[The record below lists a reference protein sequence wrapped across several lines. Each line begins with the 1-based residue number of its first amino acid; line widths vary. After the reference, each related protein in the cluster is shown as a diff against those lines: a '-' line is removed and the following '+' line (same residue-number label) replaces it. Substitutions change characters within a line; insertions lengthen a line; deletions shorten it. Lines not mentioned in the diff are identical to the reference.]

1 MEIFMETALNG
12 IETGSYIEFASGD
25 VTIVDRLRRHAKA
38 LPGGVAYTFLRDE
51 GDADSLTFEQL
62 ERRTGDLAVALLK
75 HAKAGDRALLLY
87 PSGLEF
93 ITAFLACLYAGIIA
107 VPATTPRKNRSSE
120 RLQAIFADSTPRL
133 ILTTSD
139 IAPTVMKSFS
149 QPSGAVCIA
158 TDKVAETSLAERGDI
173 PTPLPESVA
182 FLQYTSGSTGTPKG
196 VIVTHENLAANAL
209 TLQEGLGLS
218 EKSVNVGWLPLF
230 HDMGLI
236 GNVLTAL
243 YVGFPCVLMLPGAFL
258 QKPLRWLQAITK
270 YRGTMVGGPNFG
282 WDHCARVITDEEKE
296 GLDLSSVVTAYNGSE
311 PVRAGTLKNFYE
323 AFAPYG
329 FRQEAFFPCYGLAE
343 ATLFVSGGP
352 ASRLPNVMEIDQ
364 IALEQ
369 NMVKS
374 RSAETVQSN
383 EIVGC
388 GRAWL
393 DTRIEIVNPETATV
407 CGPEEIGEIWV
418 TGRSVARGYWQR
430 AAETKE
436 SFQAYTADTAE
447 GPFLRTGD
455 LGFMRDGELFITG
468 RLKDMIIIRG
478 RNIYPQDIERIVEK
492 TVDFVRPNTCAAFS
506 IEVDGDEALAVVIE
520 ADRANQ
526 CAVGRRNKERESLGA
541 NGNSGN
547 ESWPSVEAECLVSRI
562 RQAVAE
568 EYEIQLREVIFVM
581 PGSFPRTTSGK
592 VQRSTCRSRMLKG
605 ELEEVYSTGSG
616 EQYQLPC
623 IAHSPFAK
631 KISPQADDKEAVLKA
646 LIQERVLI
654 VLRKEFK
661 LKIDRIDSDTPL
673 TSLGVDSLGM
683 VTIAVDLEEKTGKEI
698 SGDTLYENQT
708 INELAAYLST
718 AAPARKDRKTACKSI
733 PKESPPARAHNKSS
747 AAAAAVQRMAS
758 PEPEEMKQPAINVI
772 DETDRY
778 RQATRRFDKWQ
789 KEGRYFF
796 HTPFSEQ
803 SDAWVV
809 SGDKQML
816 MLGSYSYL
824 GLLRHTEVVEAS
836 CRATEEFGT
845 GAHGARILSGT
856 TTLHNSLEEKIAS
869 LMRADDAI
877 VYSSGFVTNVA
888 TITALVREGDFV
900 IGDEWNHA
908 SIVDGCKFSGATFV
922 TFKHNDMASLERRLR
937 EAGASHKLVVVDAVY
952 SMEGDIADLPN
963 IIKLCKKYGAMV
975 MVDEAHSLGVIGKTG
990 RGVQEHFDL
999 KADDIDIKMGTLSK
1013 ALASAGGFVAGSKE
1027 IINYLRHNAR
1037 GYLFSSALPS
1047 PQIAAASK
1055 AIDVMM
1061 REPERV
1067 ENLRR
1072 VVKQYLTGLKALGY
1086 NTFKSETAIVP
1097 IACGVDERAL
1107 EMTALC
1113 REAGLY
1119 IVPVFYPAVPMNAS
1133 RLRTCVTA
1141 SHTEEEIR
1149 LALDVLAYAGRKTG
1163 LIR

>member
-1 MEIFMETALNG
+1 MESVLNVIG
-12 IETGSYIEFASGD
+12 AESYLNFASSD
-25 VTIVDRLRRHAKA
+25 VTIIDRLRRHAEI
-38 LPGGVAYTFLRDE
+38 LPGGIAYTFLRDE
-51 GDADSLTFEQL
+51 GEADSLTFDQL
-62 ERRTGDLAVALLK
+62 ERRTRALAATLLK
-75 HAKAGDRALLLY
+75 HAEPGDRALLLY

-120 RLQAIFADSTPRL
+120 RLRAIFADSTPRL

-139 IAPTVMKSFS
+139 IVPAVKKSFS
-149 QPSGAVCIA
+149 EESGAVCIA
-158 TDKVAETSLAERGDI
+158 TDAVAETPYAEVADL
-173 PTPLPESVA
+173 PTPMPESVA
-182 FLQYTSGSTGTPKG
+182 FLQYTSGSTGMPKG

-311 PVRAGTLKNFYE
+311 PVRADTLKNFYE
-323 AFAPYG
+323 AFAPQG

-352 ASRLPNVMEIDQ
+352 ATRLPNVMEIDGS
-364 IALEQ
+364 ALER
-369 NMVKS
+369 NVVKR
-374 RSAETVQSN
+374 RSPATTQSN
-383 EIVGC
+383 KIVGC

-393 DTRIEIVNPETATV
+393 DTRVEIVNPETAAA
-407 CGPEEIGEIWV
+407 CGPEEIGEVWV
-418 TGRSVARGYWQR
+418 AGRSVARGYWQR
-430 AAETKE
+430 GAETAE
-436 SFQAYTADTAE
+436 TFHAYMADTAE
-447 GPFLRTGD
+447 GPFMRTGD
-455 LGFMRDGELFITG
+455 LGFLRDGELFITG

-478 RNIYPQDIERIVEK
+478 RNIYPQDIERAVEGAIE
-492 TVDFVRPNTCAAFS
+492 FVKPNTCAAFS
-506 IEVDGDEALAVVIE
+506 IGADGDEALAVVIE
-520 ADRANQ
+520 ADRALVR
-526 CAVGRRNKERESLGA
+526 AVARRNKERESLGA
-541 NGNSGN
+541 DVNPAYVGG
-547 ESWPSVEAECLVSRI
+547 PSAEAERLVSRI
-562 RQAVAE
+562 RRAVAE
-568 EYEIQLREVIFVM
+568 EYEIQVREVIFVM

-592 VQRSTCRSRMLKG
+592 VQRSACRSKMLKG
-605 ELEEVYSTGSG
+605 ELEEVYSTSTGR
-616 EQYQLPC
+616 QYEAPRVAQ
-623 IAHSPFAK
+623 SPLAK
-631 KISPQADDKEAVLKA
+631 ETPRQDDEKAAGLKS
-646 LIQERVLI
+646 LIQERVLA
-654 VLRKEFK
+654 VLRNELK
-661 LKIDRIDSDTPL
+661 LTVDRIDYDTPL

-708 INELAAYLST
+708 INEIAAYL
-718 AAPARKDRKTACKSI
+718 AGAGPARKDRKHACKAAHEASAH
-733 PKESPPARAHNKSS
+733 ARAHNNSS
-747 AAAAAVQRMAS
+747 AAAAVQPMVS
-758 PEPEEMKQPAINVI
+758 PEPRETARPAIAVV
-772 DETDRY
+772 DETERY

-789 KEGRYFF
+789 QEGRYFF

-824 GLLRHTEVVEAS
+824 GLLKHPEVVEAS
-836 CRATEEFGT
+836 CRAAEEFGT
-845 GAHGARILSGT
+845 GVHGARILSGT
-856 TTLHNSLEEKIAS
+856 TTLHNTLEAKLAS
-869 LMRADDAI
+869 LMMADDAI

-888 TITALVREGDFV
+888 TVTALVREGDFV

-908 SIVDGCKFSGATFV
+908 SIVDGCKFSGATFA
-922 TFKHNDMASLERRLR
+922 TFKHNDMASLEQRLR
-937 EAGASHKLVVVDAVY
+937 EAGAGHKLVVVDAVY

-963 IIKLCKKYGAMV
+963 IVKLCKRYNAML
-975 MVDEAHSLGVIGKTG
+975 MVDEAHSLGVVGETG
-990 RGVQEHFDL
+990 RGVQEHFGL
-999 KADDIDIKMGTLSK
+999 APDDIDIKMGTLSK
-1013 ALASAGGFVAGSKE
+1013 TLASAGGFVAGRKE
-1027 IINYLRHNAR
+1027 VINYLRHNAR
-1037 GYLFSSALPS
+1037 GYLFSSSLPS
-1047 PQIAAASK
+1047 PQVAAASK
-1055 AIDVMM
+1055 AIDVMV

-1072 VVKQYLTGLKALGY
+1072 IVKQYLTGLKSLGY
-1086 NTFKSETAIVP
+1086 DTFNSETAIVP
-1097 IACGVDERAL
+1097 IACGADEKAL

-1163 LIR
+1163 LIP

>member
-1 MEIFMETALNG
+1 MELVLNG
-12 IETGSYIEFASGD
+12 IEAESYIEFASSD
-25 VTIVDRLRRHAKA
+25 VTIIDRLRRHAEA
-38 LPGGVAYTFLRDE
+38 LPDVAAYTFLRDE
-51 GDADSLTFEQL
+51 GDAHSLTFLQL
-62 ERRTGDLAVALLK
+62 ERRTRELAVTLLK
-75 HAKAGDRALLLY
+75 HAESGDRALLLY

-93 ITAFLACLYAGIIA
+93 ITAFLACLYAEIIA

-139 IAPTVMKSFS
+139 IVPAVQKSFS
-149 QPSGAVCIA
+149 EQSGAICIA
-158 TDKVAETSLAERGDI
+158 TDTIAETSHADCVCL
-173 PTPLPESVA
+173 PTPMPESVA

-311 PVRAGTLKNFYE
+311 PVRADTLKNFYE

-352 ASRLPNVMEIDQ
+352 ATRLPNVMEIDGL
-364 IALEQ
+364 ALEQ
-369 NMVKS
+369 NVVKG
-374 RSAETVQSN
+374 RSSESTQSN

-388 GRAWL
+388 GRTWL
-393 DTRIEIVNPETATV
+393 DTRIEIVNPETATI
-407 CGPEEIGEIWV
+407 CGPDEIGEIWV
-418 TGRSVARGYWQR
+418 AGRSVARGYWQR
-430 AAETKE
+430 DAETE
-436 SFQAYTADTAE
+436 ETFYAYTADTAE

-455 LGFMRDGELFITG
+455 LGFLSDGELFITG
-468 RLKDMIIIRG
+468 RLKDLIIIRG
-478 RNIYPQDIERIVEK
+478 RNIYPQDIERTVERV
-492 TVDFVRPNTCAAFS
+492 VDFVKPNTCAAFS
-506 IEVDGDEALAVVIE
+506 IGVDGDEALAVVIE
-520 ADRANQ
+520 ADRALVR
-526 CAVGRRNKERESLGA
+526 AVGRRNKEREPLGA
-541 NGNSGN
+541 NVHTDNGSRQ
-547 ESWPSVEAECLVSRI
+547 SIEAESLVSRI
-562 RQAVAE
+562 RKAVAE

-592 VQRSTCRSRMLKG
+592 VQRSACRSKMLKG
-605 ELEEVYSTGSG
+605 ELEEVYSTGGG
-616 EQYQLPC
+616 EQYQLPG
-623 IAHSPFAK
+623 IAQGPFAK
-631 KISPQADDKEAVLKA
+631 EISRQADDKAAELKA
-646 LIQERVLI
+646 LIQERVLA
-654 VLRKEFK
+654 VLRKELK
-661 LKIDRIDSDTPL
+661 LKIDHIDYDAPL

-708 INELAAYLST
+708 INEIAAYLAS
-718 AAPARKDRKTACKSI
+718 AGPARKDRKHECKRAIEASA
-733 PKESPPARAHNKSS
+733 PARAHNKSS
-747 AAAAAVQRMAS
+747 AAAAAVMQKVS
-758 PEPEEMKQPAINVI
+758 VEPEEMMQPAIAVV
-772 DETDRY
+772 DETERY

-809 SGDKQML
+809 SGEKQML

-824 GLLRHTEVVEAS
+824 GLVKHPEVIEAS
-836 CRATEEFGT
+836 CRAAEEFGT
-845 GAHGARILSGT
+845 GVHGARILSGT
-856 TTLHNSLEEKIAS
+856 TTLHNSLEAKLAS
-869 LMRADDAI
+869 LMMADDAI
-877 VYSSGFVTNVA
+877 VYSSGFVTNVS
-888 TITALVREGDFV
+888 TVTALVREGDFV

-963 IIKLCKKYGAMV
+963 IVKLCKRYNAML
-975 MVDEAHSLGVIGKTG
+975 MVDEAHSLGVIGETG
-990 RGVQEHFDL
+990 RGVQEHFGL
-999 KADDIDIKMGTLSK
+999 APDDIDIKMGTLSK
-1013 ALASAGGFVAGSKE
+1013 TLASAGGFVAGKKE
-1027 IINYLRHNAR
+1027 VINYLRHNAR
-1037 GYLFSSALPS
+1037 GYLFSSSLPS

-1072 VVKQYLTGLKALGY
+1072 IVRQYLTGLKSLGY
-1086 NTFKSETAIVP
+1086 NTFNSETAIVP
-1097 IACGVDERAL
+1097 IACGADEKAL

>member
-1 MEIFMETALNG
+1 M
-12 IETGSYIEFASGD
+12 S
-25 VTIVDRLRRHAKA
+25 
-38 LPGGVAYTFLRDE
+38 PGGVAYTFLREE
-51 GDADSLTFEQL
+51 GEADSLTFEQL
-62 ERRTGDLAVALLK
+62 ERRTRELATTLLK
-75 HAKAGDRALLLY
+75 HAQAGDRALLLY

-133 ILTTSD
+133 ILTTRD
-139 IAPTVMKSFS
+139 IVPAVRKSF
-149 QPSGAVCIA
+149 PEESGAICIA
-158 TDKVAETSLAERGDI
+158 TDAVAEMSYAEIADL
-173 PTPLPESVA
+173 PTPMPESVA

-236 GNVLTAL
+236 GNVLAAL

-258 QKPLRWLQAITK
+258 QKPLRWLQAISE

-311 PVRAGTLKNFYE
+311 PVRPDTLKKFCE
-323 AFAPYG
+323 AFAPHG
-329 FRQEAFFPCYGLAE
+329 FCQEAFFPCYGLAE

-352 ASRLPNVMEIDQ
+352 ATRRPYVMEIDGA
-364 IALEQ
+364 ALEQ
-369 NMVKS
+369 NVVKR
-374 RSAETVQSN
+374 RSPETTQSN
-383 EIVGC
+383 EVVGC
-388 GRAWL
+388 GRSWL
-393 DTRIEIVNPETATV
+393 DTRIEIVNPATATV

-418 TGRSVARGYWQR
+418 AGRSVARGYWR
-430 AAETKE
+430 RDEETRE
-436 SFQAYTADTAE
+436 TFYAYTSDTAE

-455 LGFMRDGELFITG
+455 LGFLSGGELFITG

-478 RNIYPQDIERIVEK
+478 RNIYPQDIERTVERAI
-492 TVDFVRPNTCAAFS
+492 DFVKPNTCAAFS
-506 IEVDGDEALAVVIE
+506 VGVDGDEALAVVIE
-520 ADRANQ
+520 ADRALVR
-526 CAVGRRNKERESLGA
+526 AVGRDKERAS
-541 NGNSGN
+541 
-547 ESWPSVEAECLVSRI
+547 SVEAERLVSRI

-592 VQRSTCRSRMLKG
+592 VQRSTCRSKMLRG
-605 ELEEVYSTGSG
+605 ELEVVYSTCGG
-616 EQYQLPC
+616 EQYQMPRV
-623 IAHSPFAK
+623 AQSPFAK
-631 KISPQADDKEAVLKA
+631 EISRRAEDKAAELKA
-646 LIQERVLI
+646 VIQERVLY
-654 VLRKEFK
+654 VLRKELK
-661 LKIDRIDSDTPL
+661 LKIDQIDPDTPL

-683 VTIAVDLEEKTGKEI
+683 VTIAVELEEKTGKQI
-698 SGDTLYENQT
+698 DGDTLYENQT
-708 INELAAYLST
+708 INEIAAYLAG
-718 AAPARKDRKTACKSI
+718 AAPAPKDRKHACKSVR
-733 PKESPPARAHNKSS
+733 EASATARAQDRSS
-747 AAAAAVQRMAS
+747 AAAAKTIS
-758 PEPEEMKQPAINVI
+758 HEPEGMTQPAVAVAN
-772 DETDRY
+772 ESERY

-789 KEGRYFF
+789 MEGRYFF

-809 SGDKQML
+809 SGDNQML

-824 GLLRHTEVVEAS
+824 GLVKHPEVVEAS
-836 CRATEEFGT
+836 CRAAEEFGT
-845 GAHGARILSGT
+845 GVHGARILAGT
-856 TTLHNSLEEKIAS
+856 TTLHNSLEAKLAS
-869 LMRADDAI
+869 LMNAEDAI

-888 TITALVREGDFV
+888 TVTALVREGDFV

-908 SIVDGCKFSGATFV
+908 SIVDGCKFSGATFA
-922 TFKHNDMASLERRLR
+922 TFKHNDMASLELRLR
-937 EAGASHKLVVVDAVY
+937 EAGAGHKLVVVDAVY
-952 SMEGDIADLPN
+952 SMEGDIADMPN
-963 IIKLCKKYGAMV
+963 IVKLCKKYNAML
-975 MVDEAHSLGVIGKTG
+975 MVDEAHSLGVIGETG
-990 RGVQEHFDL
+990 RGVQEHFGL
-999 KADDIDIKMGTLSK
+999 APDDIDIKMGTLSK
-1013 ALASAGGFVAGSKE
+1013 TLASAGGFVAGKKE
-1027 IINYLRHNAR
+1027 VINYLRHNAR
-1037 GYLFSSALPS
+1037 GYLFSSSLPS

-1055 AIDVMM
+1055 AIDVMV

-1072 VVKQYLTGLKALGY
+1072 IVRQYLAGLKSLGY
-1086 NTFKSETAIVP
+1086 DTFNSETAIVP
-1097 IACGVDERAL
+1097 IACGADERAL

-1141 SHTEEEIR
+1141 AHTEEEIR
-1149 LALDVLAYAGRKTG
+1149 LALDVLAYAGRRTG